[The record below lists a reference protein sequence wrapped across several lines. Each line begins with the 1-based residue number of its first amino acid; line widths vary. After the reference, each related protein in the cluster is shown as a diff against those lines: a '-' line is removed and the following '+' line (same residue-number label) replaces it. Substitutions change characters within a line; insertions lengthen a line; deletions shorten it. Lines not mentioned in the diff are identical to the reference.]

1 MPAPQP
7 IVTRIAPYAPDLPD
21 YLAGGTDTALN
32 VISKTPTSYGPMSSP
47 AVYSNAINKRCQ
59 GAYFG
64 LDAAGNVDGFAGD
77 ANDLYNLTAGSG
89 SWTQISK
96 SSGVYNLVSDGI
108 WQFTRFANRIIATDF
123 SDPIQSFTV
132 GSSSTFTDLSAS
144 APKARYVALVK
155 SFLVVANTND
165 PVSGND
171 PQRVWWSA
179 NGDPTNWPTPGTA
192 LAAQFQSSWNGLYG
206 DGGWIQGLVG
216 NLGNADAAV
225 FMEHAIWRMVFNGG
239 PDVFDFF
246 PAEGV
251 RGTPAPGSIAQ
262 NGAVVYY
269 LGEDGFYVFDGAVSM
284 PIGANKV
291 DKTFY
296 NDLNQ
301 SYFNRI
307 TSAIDPINRL
317 YIISYPSKSSGDGTP
332 DTFLMYNW
340 ITNNWSKAMVKCE
353 LMGRALSF
361 GFTLDQLYTKL
372 GYTIDGLPFTLDSR
386 VWTGGSLLLATFD
399 STHRTNFFTGNFL
412 QATIDSSEIQPFPGQ
427 VARIF
432 NTRPIVDGGAPTVAI
447 ATRNRQVDLPIYN
460 SPVAINSIGTA
471 PQRAVGRY
479 LRSETV
485 IPAGATWSHF
495 SGVELDAAPA
505 GYR

>member
-1 MPAPQP
+1 MPATQP
-7 IVTRIAPYAPDLPD
+7 ILTRIAPYAPDLPD
-21 YLAGGTDTALN
+21 YMAGGSNKALN
-32 VISKTPTSYGPMSSP
+32 VIPKTPTSYGPLSSP
-47 AVYSNAINKRCQ
+47 AVYSNALTKRCQ

-64 LDAAGNVDGFAGD
+64 LDASGNVDGFAGD

-89 SWTQISK
+89 NWTQISK
-96 SSGVYNLVSDGI
+96 TAGVYSVAADERWN
-108 WQFTRFANRIIATDF
+108 FTRFGNRIIATDF
-123 SDPIQSFTV
+123 ADNIQSFLV
-132 GSSSTFTDLSAS
+132 GTDTKFSDLSAN
-144 APKARYVALVK
+144 APKARYVTVVK
-155 SFLVVANTND
+155 SFLVAANTND
-165 PVSGND
+165 AVSGND

-192 LAAQFQSSWNGLYG
+192 QAAQFQSDWQPLYG
-206 DGGWIQGLVG
+206 DGGWIQGIVG

-239 PDVFDFF
+239 PDIFDFF

-284 PIGANKV
+284 PIGVNKV

-301 SYFNRI
+301 SYFHRI

-317 YIISYPSKSSGDGTP
+317 YIVSYPSKSSGDGTP
-332 DTFLMYNW
+332 DTFLIYNW
-340 ITNNWSKAMVKCE
+340 ALNQWSTGSINAEIIT
-353 LMGRALSF
+353 RALSF

-372 GYTIDGLPFTLDSR
+372 GYTVDGLPFGLDSR

-399 STHRTNFFTGNFL
+399 TSHRLNFFTGSNL

-427 VARIF
+427 VARVF
-432 NTRPIVDGGAPTVAI
+432 NARPIVDGGIPTVSI
-447 ATRNRQVDLPIYN
+447 ATRNRQVDTAN
-460 SPVAINSIGTA
+460 FNGAIALNAIGTT

-479 LRSETV
+479 IKTETV
-485 IPAGATWSHF
+485 IPAMATWNHF